1 MAKTAA
7 RTRARGATAR
17 SAYQPSATAHSID
30 TRTFDARPDRLDFRD
45 LPYRPPLRSL
55 PPAWPPPRDLARLV
69 PGYVKAKLVLDQGR
83 EGACTGF
90 GLACVANYLL
100 WAQRGSRGGR
110 FTPVSPRMLY
120 ELARHYDEWPGERY
134 EGSSC
139 RGALKGWHK
148 HGVCAE
154 TVWPYAFDA
163 LGNAVFVE
171 PARQWATDALSRTLG
186 VYYRVE
192 RESVVDL
199 QAAIVNI
206 GAVYVSARV
215 HAGWDTLLYDRAKAA
230 PKRHADIVEIPV
242 PAKLGPLGGHAFAL
256 VGYDEHG
263 FIVQNSWGTRWGSS
277 GFARLTY
284 DDWVK
289 HGTDAWACALGVP
302 ATPSKARARASQ
314 WHVPAG
320 RAVVALDRVQG
331 SPNNPSDDPWP
342 FDHEF
347 LYKPYE
353 PIRTAEAYE
362 HSLVTGNDGEVV
374 VRDVTRQGPGGTEAY
389 LREMVVDRPFAW
401 LKNRSTS
408 TVRLAIY
415 AHGGLN
421 DEDASVQ
428 RNRVLAPY
436 FTANDVYPLFL
447 VWRTGFGETIG
458 SLVEDWIRKIPGF
471 GQARDA
477 GLADKIAEWLADQKD
492 RALEVVARPLG
503 RGIWGEMRE
512 NAERSMR
519 TAHGLD
525 LLVTNLVALRG
536 RLAASGKTLQ
546 VHVAG
551 HSAGAILLGHL
562 LERMMQPDA
571 AGLTIASATLLA
583 PACSAGFA
591 VSRYATAHAA
601 GVLTRERLWLHVL
614 SDTIEKKDALPSPG
628 TPLYGK
634 SLLYLVSRALDDDRK
649 MPILGLARTS
659 DPKYVDDTDQWN
671 DDRLSDVKAWQ
682 AFWKGRAADG
692 FTVIDDQDVP
702 YTRIGGRTQATH
714 GSFDNNI
721 DAWTSTLRRMAGK
734 QLAAPMEWLDY

>member
-1 MAKTAA
+1 MAKTSA
-7 RTRARGATAR
+7 RTRKHTARAR
-17 SAYQPSATAHSID
+17 SAYQPAAAAHAIAS
-30 TRTFDARPDRLDFRD
+30 RTFDARPDRLDFRD

-55 PPAWPPPRDLARLV
+55 PPAWPPPRELARLL
-69 PGYVKAKLVLDQGR
+69 PGYIKAKLVLDQGN

-154 TVWPYAFDA
+154 TAWPYEFDA
-163 LGNAVFVE
+163 QGNAVFVA
-171 PARQWATDALSRTLG
+171 PAKQWATDALSRTLG
-186 VYYRVE
+186 VYYRVD

-215 HAGWDTLLYDRAKAA
+215 HKGWDAVLYDRAKKA
-230 PKRHADIVEIPV
+230 PTRHADIVEIPV
-242 PAKLGPLGGHAFAL
+242 PAVLGPLGGHAFAL
-256 VGYDEHG
+256 VGYDERG
-263 FIVQNSWGTRWGSS
+263 FIVQNSWGTRWGSA

-302 ATPSKARARASQ
+302 ATPSKVRARALQ

-331 SPNNPSDDPWP
+331 SANNPSDDPWP

-353 PIRTAEAYE
+353 PIRTSDAYE

-389 LREMVVDRPFAW
+389 VRELVVDRPFAW
-401 LKNRSTS
+401 LKARPTT

-421 DEDASVQ
+421 DEEGSVQ

-458 SLVEDWIRKIPGF
+458 SLVEDWVRKIPGF
-471 GQARDA
+471 DQAHDA
-477 GLADKIAEWLADQKD
+477 GLADRIAEWLSDQKD

-512 NAERSMR
+512 NAERAML
-519 TAHGLD
+519 TGHGLD
-525 LLVTNLVALRG
+525 LLVTNLVALRTK
-536 RLAASGKTLQ
+536 LAASGKTLQ

-562 LERMMQPDA
+562 LERLMQPDA
-571 AGLTIASATLLA
+571 AGLTIASGTLLA

-591 VSRYATAHAA
+591 VARYGAAHAA
-601 GVLTRERLWLHVL
+601 GVLSRDDLWLHVL
-614 SDTIEKKDALPSPG
+614 SDTIEKKDALPSPAA
-628 TPLYGK
+628 PLYGK

-659 DPKYVDDTDQWN
+659 DPKYVADTDQWN
-671 DDRLSDVKAWQ
+671 DRRLPDVKAWQ
-682 AFWKGRAADG
+682 AFWKNRAAAG
-692 FTVIDDQDVP
+692 LAVIDDQDVP

-721 DAWTSTLRRMAGK
+721 DVWTSTLTRIAGK